1 MVGPKGPSISKQ
13 RLATEMARP
22 DRMSRKTV
30 KIMSFNSTGF
40 NSVKAQWIR
49 DLLSTFDISFLGI
62 QEHFKQTKSL
72 PQLFKKEFRNYDASV
87 CRAFREDCRDTG
99 RAKGGLA
106 QLSLKLLNGV
116 KKEVVQTTGWRIQ
129 AQILNFGGWRLLW
142 VNVYFPT
149 DPQILNFDES
159 ELQVVQEELRAILD
173 KGGYDGCI
181 CAGDWNYDARRRS
194 GFARSMSSFLE
205 EVGLISVWEKFSID
219 FTYMHTD
226 HKSTSILD
234 NFYVNESLLPFIDD
248 ARPVHLGDNPSGHSP
263 IVLTLRVHDL
273 PEKVVEEEVRRPRQL
288 AWEKAENEE
297 LRLYKENLQQR
308 LESLEQPSAL
318 ECHDVHCKDQQHI
331 EACDSYVLDLVTSWV
346 EAGYSALPLKP
357 VSRPTNL
364 VDKQKQ
370 QRLPGWKE
378 RCEPLCSSAKFW
390 YAVWLSADRPQTG
403 ELHRL
408 MVNTRVK
415 FRAAVRRARAEA
427 NSAKA
432 HVLLAAAESGNRAL
446 LQEMKRVIGSSKQ
459 AQQVPD
465 SLEGAHGSGPVLD
478 KFKSLYEALYNSAAS
493 GVKMNDILTTID
505 EMLDCRAEGEVR
517 RVTAKV
523 VAAACRRMK
532 PGKVDVTGSYGSDVF
547 CHAPPLLCEK
557 LAAVFRSFL
566 THGNITLSILS
577 CSFMPLLKSARKD
590 PTQFDSWRAVAGA
603 SQLLKLFEYTLLEVW
618 GSYLES
624 DSLQFGFKAG
634 TGTDQCTWLLH
645 SVAEYYLLRGSP
657 TLCCL
662 LDVRKGFP
670 SVRFGD
676 LFEICLLKKKVP
688 AVVCRVLAFMYL
700 EQSGFVKLRG
710 RRSDPFGLRNG
721 MREGAACSPFLWAVY
736 ADGLLLVLRRSKLG
750 CWVAGQWM
758 GAFLYADDLSLIA
771 PTRAILASMLE
782 IVAEY
787 GASLNLYFSTCQD
800 PGKCKSFCIYFAGPA
815 RKVVYPAPLVLNG
828 VTLPWKEKAVHL
840 GHILQQDLTFD
851 ADAAARRA
859 AFISRSV
866 DVREQFSFAPPAQVL
881 KAVRILCC
889 HGYGAVLWQLNGTS
903 ATSYF
908 KAYNSCIKRV
918 FRLPLNTYTY
928 LVEGHLNTGAP
939 LLRNMVLSRY
949 PTFFQN
955 LLRSPS
961 VEVSLMAEMVAK
973 DARTT
978 SAGNLAF
985 LAKLTGLDCMVA
997 DKMQVKSM
1005 LPVEAVPENERWRL
1019 GLLDALLLERS
1030 SIEKEAGDTKRVI
1043 ALISSLCST

>member
-13 RLATEMARP
+13 RLAIEMARP
-22 DRMSRKTV
+22 SGKTV
-30 KIMSFNSTGF
+30 KIMSYNSTGL

-49 DLLSTFDISFLGI
+49 DLLVTFNVSFLGL
-62 QEHFKQTKSL
+62 QEHFKRGKSL
-72 PQLFKKEFRNYDASV
+72 PQLFKREFGNYDASI
-87 CRAFREDCRDTG
+87 CPAYREDCRDTG

-106 QLSLKLLNGV
+106 QLCLKSLNGV
-116 KKEVVQTTGWRIQ
+116 ERELVVTTGWRIQ
-129 AQILNFGGWRLLW
+129 AQILRFGGWRLLW
-142 VNVYFPT
+142 VNVYFPS

-159 ELQVVQEELRAILD
+159 ELLVVQDELKTILD

-194 GFARSMSSFLE
+194 GFARSMFTFLE
-205 EVGLISVWEKFSID
+205 EVGLVSVWEKFSVD

-234 NFYVNESLLPFIDD
+234 NFYVNESLLPFIEE
-248 ARPVHLGDNPSGHSP
+248 AQPVHLGDNSSGHSP
-263 IVLTLRVHDL
+263 IVLTLQVKNI
-273 PEKVVEEEVRRPRQL
+273 PEKTVEEGVRMPRQL
-288 AWEKAENEE
+288 AWGKAEDEE
-297 LRLYKENLQQR
+297 LRRYRENLQER
-308 LESLEQPSAL
+308 LEALQHPDTL
-318 ECHDVHCKDQQHI
+318 ECTDVECKNHLHTEDR
-331 EACDSYVLDLVTSWV
+331 DRYVLDLISSWV
-346 EAGYSALPLKP
+346 EASYSSIPLKP
-357 VSRPTNL
+357 APRP
-364 VDKQKQ
+364 VKVGAKQKHAQ
-370 QRLPGWKE
+370 LPGWNEK
-378 RCEPLCSSAKFW
+378 CEPLCSAAKFW
-390 YAVWLSADRPQTG
+390 YSVWLSAGKPQKG

-408 MVNTRVK
+408 MVSTRVK
-415 FRAAVRRARAEA
+415 FRAAVRRARSEA

-432 HVLLAAAESGNRAL
+432 HMLLSAAESGDRAL
-446 LQEMKRVIGSSKQ
+446 LKEMRRVVGSSKLE
-459 AQQVPD
+459 QQVPD
-465 SLEGAHGSGPVLD
+465 SLEGAHGDGAVLD
-478 KFKSLYEALYNSAAS
+478 KFKSLYEALYNSAATE
-493 GVKMNDILTTID
+493 GKMGELLRRMN
-505 EMLDCRAEGEVR
+505 EMLDCRAEGEVS

-532 PGKVDVTGSYGSDVF
+532 PGKIDVTGSYGSDVF
-547 CHAPPLLCEK
+547 CNAPPLLCQE

-566 THGNITLSILS
+566 IHGNITLSILS

-590 PTQFDSWRAVAGA
+590 PTKFDSWRAVAGA

-618 GSYLES
+618 GGHLES

-676 LFEICLLKKKVP
+676 LFEICLVKKKLP
-688 AVVCRVLAFMYL
+688 AIVCRVLAFMYQ

-710 RRSDPFGLRNG
+710 RRSPAFSLSNG
-721 MREGAACSPFLWAVY
+721 MREGAACSPCLWAVY
-736 ADGLLLVLRRSKLG
+736 ADGLLLVLRKSRLG
-750 CWVAGQWM
+750 CQVAGQWM

-771 PTRAILASMLE
+771 PTRVILASMLA

-889 HGYGAVLWQLNGTS
+889 HGYGAVLWQLNSTS

-955 LLRSPS
+955 LMRSPS

-1005 LPVEAVPENERWRL
+1005 LPVEVVPENERWRL